1 MLLKRNGSMKKSTGN
16 LKIHWDKWKL
26 KDNLPKSTGVP
37 KSVLRVKFIETQAYF
52 RNKKNLKKK
61 KKKQNLILKKI
72 RKRGTNKAQKQNR
85 QQQQKK
91 KNRNRKDNETKT

>member
-1 MLLKRNGSMKKSTGN
+1 MLLKRNGSMKKSIGN
-16 LKIHWDKWKL
+16 LKIHWDEWKL
-26 KDNLPKSTGVP
+26 KDNLPKSIGVP

-61 KKKQNLILKKI
+61 KKNQNLVLKKI
-72 RKRGTNKAQKQNR
+72 RKRGTNKAQSQNR
-85 QQQQKK
+85 QQQ

>member
-37 KSVLRVKFIETQAYF
+37 KSVLRVKFIDSGLLQKQE
-52 RNKKNLKKK
+52 KSKKK
-61 KKKQNLILKKI
+61 KKKKKAKQTTTTTKKI
-72 RKRGTNKAQKQNR
+72 GIG
-85 QQQQKK
+85 
-91 KNRNRKDNETKT
+91 KTMKPRPSF

>member
-1 MLLKRNGSMKKSTGN
+1 MKKSTGN

-52 RNKKNLKKK
+52 IKNKNLKKK

>member
-1 MLLKRNGSMKKSTGN
+1 MLLKRNGSMKKSIGN
-16 LKIHWDKWKL
+16 LKIHWDEWKL
-26 KDNLPKSTGVP
+26 KDNLPKSIGVP

-61 KKKQNLILKKI
+61 KKKNQNLVLKKI
-72 RKRGTNKAQKQNR
+72 RKRGTNKAQSQNR
-85 QQQQKK
+85 QQQ

>member
-61 KKKQNLILKKI
+61 KKKAKPDSE
-72 RKRGTNKAQKQNR
+72 
-85 QQQQKK
+85 
-91 KNRNRKDNETKT
+91 KN